1 VTNLSPSVRNQD
13 SGVTEDVPVAY
24 MRRFL
29 IPGYGAAWLAGSI
42 TFCLLYETAILL
54 WDRLRFKNSSPSL
67 PSLFL
72 ASCHNA
78 VR

>member
-1 VTNLSPSVRNQD
+1 
-13 SGVTEDVPVAY
+13 

-29 IPGYGAAWLAGSI
+29 IPGYGAAWLAGST